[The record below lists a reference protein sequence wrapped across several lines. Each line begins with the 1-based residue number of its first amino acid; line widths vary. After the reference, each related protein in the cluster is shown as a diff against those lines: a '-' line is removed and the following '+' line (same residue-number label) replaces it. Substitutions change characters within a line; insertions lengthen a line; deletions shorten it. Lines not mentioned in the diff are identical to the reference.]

1 MPPEPERLPGSPPSL
16 GCSLCDTCSW
26 SRRAVR
32 IKRIHIHTFPRAFTD
47 TEINESQP
55 LFLLLFGY
63 FVLNAHKSN
72 MDEDCK
78 LILQDEN
85 PSLFS
90 SENACGHLLSHVLLS
105 KVQLSL
111 QKSQLPPPSQGSH
124 PPCTPR
130 HLSQLSR
137 AQASALGD
145 DSFTSS
151 SPLRWP
157 TRATACPTPTFPAS
171 FCSLLCFFFLDIL
184 IEKFP
189 IFLFL
194 IETLKQYDN

>member
-1 MPPEPERLPGSPPSL
+1 MGELTPSVAAVPLRGGEASCVRDATGTRCVQGTAGCCRAMTPEPERLPGSPPSL

-32 IKRIHIHTFPRAFTD
+32 IKRIHIHTFLRAFTD

-124 PPCTPR
+124 PALYPPPPVPALQGPGLR
-130 HLSQLSR
+130 SR
-137 AQASALGD
+137 
-145 DSFTSS
+145 
-151 SPLRWP
+151 R
-157 TRATACPTPTFPAS
+157 
-171 FCSLLCFFFLDIL
+171 
-184 IEKFP
+184 
-189 IFLFL
+189 
-194 IETLKQYDN
+194 